1 MPPTNWLMT
10 TPQVTPIRRREFI
23 KTTVAAT
30 GAVAFPMVVPRR
42 VFGANERLNIAAI
55 GSGGKGQVDIDG
67 CESQNIVALCDVDP
81 GKAAHMFNRHAKA
94 AKYADFRQMLEKE
107 GKNIDAVT
115 VSTTDHTHATA
126 AAMARSA
133 AGSFTR
139 RPPGMLTKTS
149 SPLRCSPARFSS
161 TVNNNDRRC
170 RSTPLVTRC
179 ALP

>member
-115 VSTTDHTHATA
+115 VSTPDHTHAPA
-126 AAMARSA
+126 AAMAMRLGKHVYA
-133 AGSFTR
+133 KTADALRLRGACTDGA
-139 RPPGMLTKTS
+139 RPQAQGRHADGKPGALESRLTA
-149 SPLRCSPARFSS
+149 LR
-161 TVNNNDRRC
+161 
-170 RSTPLVTRC
+170 
-179 ALP
+179 